1 MNSRKLK
8 LRTLFSFL
16 VLGICGAVG
25 YGLYSR
31 AWMAPEVEGLPA
43 PFRAGLEANAGFW
56 KKFTG
61 ERKSAPRREP
71 KPGEKFRV
79 NGDLGLSGPVD
90 EKTWR
95 LEVIANDADPSAKPL
110 SLSMEDIRKLPRSES
125 SAEFRCIEGWSE
137 PIAYAGVRFSDFVR
151 ILGLGGRG
159 GQAPDFNGAKLKD
172 LYPYVALETPDGEY
186 YVSLDMESMLHSQTI
201 LAYELNGK
209 PLSADNGA
217 PLRLV
222 VPVKYG
228 IKSLK
233 RIGKIYFSEKRPRDY
248 WEESGYDWF
257 AGL

>member
-1 MNSRKLK
+1 MNNQRIKF
-8 LRTLFSFL
+8 RTMLCFL
-16 VLGICGAVG
+16 VLALGGALT
-25 YGLYSR
+25 YGLYTY
-31 AWMAPEVEGLPA
+31 AWRAPEVDGLPA

-56 KKFTG
+56 KRFGG

-79 NGDLGLSGPVD
+79 NGDVGLEGPVD

-95 LEVIANDADPSAKPL
+95 LEVRANDSDPAAKVL
-110 SLSMEDIRKLPRSES
+110 SLSMDDIRKLPRSMS

-151 ILGLGGRG
+151 ILGLGGRN
-159 GQAPDFNGAKLKD
+159 GQAPNFSGAKPEE

-201 LAYELNGK
+201 LAYELNGE

-233 RIGKIYFSEKRPRDY
+233 RIGKIYFSNQRPRDY
-248 WEESGYDWF
+248 WAENGYDWF